1 MKIGITCPYS
11 WDMPGG
17 VQQHIRDLAEA
28 LIDEGHEV
36 SVISPA
42 DDDTPLPPYVVGA
55 GRAVPVPYNGSVAR
69 LSFGFLSASRVR
81 RWVRDGGFDV
91 LHVHEPEI
99 PSLSLLACWVAT
111 GPIVA
116 TVHTAIPR
124 SRVLLV
130 TYPVVRTGME
140 KIMGRIAVSEAA
152 RTTLVEHIGG
162 DAVVIP
168 NGVATRRYR
177 KAEPLP
183 GWPGPGG
190 AIGFLGRLDEPR
202 KGLAVLLKA
211 FEILGPERP
220 GLRLLI
226 AGPSGDAADVV
237 QRVPAGLRDR
247 VVLLGQVSEEDKV
260 RVLHSV
266 DVFCSPNTGGE
277 SFGIVTA
284 EAMAAGLPIVASDI
298 DAFRQ
303 VLRGGEAGEL
313 FATGDAADLA
323 RVAAGCSTTRRA
335 APSCRPRRRPRW
347 PGTTGPWWPATS
359 SRSTR
364 RSSSAARRWRWPPT
378 RGAGWRDR
386 GHHPDHRGARCSS
399 GCTCPGGPGAST
411 ACTPGSTWPASRWT

>member
-11 WDMPGG
+11 WDVPGG

-81 RWVRDGGFDV
+81 RWVKDGGFDV

-168 NGVATRRYR
+168 NGVATHRYR

-226 AGPSGDAADVV
+226 AGPSGDAADVL

-247 VVLLGQVSEEDKV
+247 VVLLGQVSEEEKV

-298 DAFRQ
+298 PAFRQ
-303 VLRGGEAGEL
+303 VLAGGEAGEL

-323 RVAAGCSTTRRA
+323 RVAGRLLDDAPRRA
-335 APSCRPRRRPRW
+335 EL
-347 PGTTGPWWPATS
+347 
-359 SRSTR
+359 
-364 RSSSAARRWRWPPT
+364 SAAALAEVT
-378 RGAGWRDR
+378 RYDWSVVARDVFR
-386 GHHPDHRGARCSS
+386 VYE
-399 GCTCPGGPGAST
+399 TVVL
-411 ACTPGSTWPASRWT
+411 GSTEAAVVPDARGWPL

>member
-1 MKIGITCPYS
+1 MKIGIVCPYS
-11 WDMPGG
+11 WDVPGG

-28 LIDEGHEV
+28 LIDQRHEV

-81 RWVRDGGFDV
+81 RWVREGGFDV
-91 LHVHEPEI
+91 LHVHEPGI
-99 PSLSLLACWVAT
+99 PSLSLLACWVAS

-124 SRVLLV
+124 SRVLV
-130 TYPVVRTGME
+130 VSYPVLRTALE
-140 KIMGRIAVSEAA
+140 KINGRIAVSEAA

-168 NGVATRRYR
+168 NGVTTHRYR

-183 GWPGPGG
+183 GWPGSGG

-211 FEILGPERP
+211 FEILAPDRP
-220 GLRLLI
+220 RLRLLV
-226 AGPSGDAADVV
+226 AGRAADAEEALY
-237 QRVPAGLRDR
+237 RVPPDLRDR
-247 VVLLGQVSEEDKV
+247 IVMLGQVSEDDKI

-284 EAMAAGLPIVASDI
+284 EAMAAGVPIVASDI

-303 VLRGGEAGEL
+303 VLRGGEAGDL
-313 FATGDAADLA
+313 FATGDARDLA
-323 RVAAGCSTTRRA
+323 RVAGRLLDD
-335 APSCRPRRRPRW
+335 
-347 PGTTGPWWPATS
+347 PA
-359 SRSTR
+359 R
-364 RSSSAARRWRWPPT
+364 RSKLSAAALAAVAEYDWSVVAREVLSVYETVILGRTQVTLAPD
-378 RGAGWRDR
+378 AGDYLNRSMR
-386 GHHPDHRGARCSS
+386 A
-399 GCTCPGGPGAST
+399 
-411 ACTPGSTWPASRWT
+411 

>member
-1 MKIGITCPYS
+1 MRVGMVCPYS
-11 WDMPGG
+11 WDVPGG

-28 LIDEGHEV
+28 LIEMGHEV

-69 LSFGFLSASRVR
+69 LSFGFVSASRVR

-91 LHVHEPEI
+91 LHVHEPAA
-99 PSLSLLACWVAT
+99 PSLSLLACWVAS

-116 TVHTAIPR
+116 TVHTAMPR
-124 SRVLLV
+124 SRALV
-130 TYPVVRTGME
+130 AAYPVLRTALE
-140 KIMGRIAVSEAA
+140 KISGRIAVSEAA

-162 DAVVIP
+162 DAVLIP

-177 KAEPLP
+177 KADPLP

-190 AIGFLGRLDEPR
+190 AVGFLGRLDEPR
-202 KGLAVLLKA
+202 KGLAVLLRA
-211 FEILGPERP
+211 FEALGRDRP
-220 GLRLLI
+220 RLRLLI
-226 AGPSGDAADVV
+226 AGRAGDADEVL
-237 QRVPAGLRDR
+237 QRVPAGLRER
-247 VVLLGQVSEEDKV
+247 VVLLGQVSEDDKI

-303 VLRGGEAGEL
+303 VTGGGQAGEL
-313 FATGDAADLA
+313 FAAGDAADLA
-323 RVAAGCSTTRRA
+323 RALGRLLDDPARRA
-335 APSCRPRRRPRW
+335 EL
-347 PGTTGPWWPATS
+347 
-359 SRSTR
+359 
-364 RSSSAARRWRWPPT
+364 SAAALAAVAQYDWSVVAKDVLSVYETVMLGRNRVAV
-378 RGAGWRDR
+378 AGDGWS
-386 GHHPDHRGARCSS
+386 P
-399 GCTCPGGPGAST
+399 
-411 ACTPGSTWPASRWT
+411 